1 MVPDTFSYPHE
12 WQATIAATHGLE
24 STLRKRGRPSKMAE
38 KKPVPFNAG
47 ESFLRSMPAVAKV
60 IDEAL

>member
-1 MVPDTFSYPHE
+1 MATERNRQQWFLTPFLIHLFLSDTFSYPH
-12 WQATIAATHGLE
+12 
-24 STLRKRGRPSKMAE
+24 
-38 KKPVPFNAG
+38 G